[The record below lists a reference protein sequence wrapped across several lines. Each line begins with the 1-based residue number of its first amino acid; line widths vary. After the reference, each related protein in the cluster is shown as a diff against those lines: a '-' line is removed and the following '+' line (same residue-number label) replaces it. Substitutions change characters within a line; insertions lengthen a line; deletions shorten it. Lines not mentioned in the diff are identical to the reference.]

1 MSIPQPSGFFIKGV
15 LNGAPHTLVIGPFG
29 FLFGVVATEAGL
41 SIFEALSFSVLV
53 VAGAAQLTAL
63 ELMQDNTP
71 TVIVI
76 LSALALNLRMA
87 LYSASLTPH
96 LGTAR
101 FWQRM
106 AAAYTMVDQSY
117 ATSILQYEH
126 NPQMSVP
133 QKLAF
138 FFGVATP
145 VIPIWYAFTFLGAL
159 VGQSVP
165 AEIPLDFA
173 TPLTFIAL
181 LAPLLR
187 TVPHILAALASVIAG
202 LLFHAMPYN
211 LGIMLAGVIG
221 MSVGAWSEQCGFGE
235 RRG

>member
-1 MSIPQPSGFFIKGV
+1 MSIPEPSGFFIQGV
-15 LNGAPHTLVIGPFG
+15 LNGAPHSLVIGPFG

-41 SIFEALSFSVLV
+41 SIFETLSFSVLV

-96 LGTAR
+96 LGTAG
-101 FWQRM
+101 FWQRA
-106 AAAYTMVDQSY
+106 AAAYSLVDQSY
-117 ATSILQYEH
+117 ATSILQYEN
-126 NPQMSVP
+126 NPEMTMP
-133 QKLAF
+133 QKLTF
-138 FFGVATP
+138 FFGVAAS
-145 VIPIWYAFTFLGAL
+145 VIPVWYLLTFLGAL
-159 VGQSVP
+159 VGQSIP
-165 AEIPLDFA
+165 TDIPLDFA

-187 TVPHILAALASVIAG
+187 SLPHILAALASVIAG
-202 LLFHAMPYN
+202 LLFHTMPYN

-221 MSVGAWSEQCGFGE
+221 MSVGAWSEQREFGE
-235 RRG
+235 HHR

>member
-1 MSIPQPSGFFIKGV
+1 MSIPEPSGFFIQGV
-15 LNGAPHTLVIGPFG
+15 LNGAPHSLVIGPFG

-41 SIFEALSFSVLV
+41 SIFETLSFSVLV

-101 FWQRM
+101 FWQR
-106 AAAYTMVDQSY
+106 AAVAYSLVDQSY
-117 ATSILQYEH
+117 ATSILQYEN
-126 NPQMSVP
+126 NPEMTMP
-133 QKLAF
+133 QKLTF
-138 FFGVATP
+138 FFGVAAS
-145 VIPIWYAFTFLGAL
+145 VIPVWYLLTFLGAL
-159 VGQSVP
+159 VGQSIP
-165 AEIPLDFA
+165 TDIPLDFA

-187 TVPHILAALASVIAG
+187 SLPHILAALASVIAG
-202 LLFHAMPYN
+202 LLFHTMPYN

-221 MSVGAWSEQCGFGE
+221 MSVGAWSEQREFGE
-235 RRG
+235 HHR

>member
-1 MSIPQPSGFFIKGV
+1 MSIPEPSGFFIQGV
-15 LNGAPHTLVIGPFG
+15 LNGAPHSLVIGPFG

-41 SIFEALSFSVLV
+41 SIFETLSFSVLV

-63 ELMQDNTP
+63 ELMQDNTS

-96 LGTAR
+96 LSTAG
-101 FWQRM
+101 FWQRA
-106 AAAYTMVDQSY
+106 AAAYSMVDQSY
-117 ATSILQYEH
+117 ATSILQYEN
-126 NPQMSVP
+126 NPEMTMP

-138 FFGVATP
+138 FFGVAAS
-145 VIPIWYAFTFLGAL
+145 VIPVWYLLTFLGAL
-159 VGQSVP
+159 VGQSIP
-165 AEIPLDFA
+165 TDIPLDFA

-187 TVPHILAALASVIAG
+187 SLPHILAALASVIAG
-202 LLFHAMPYN
+202 LLFHTMPYN

-221 MSVGAWSEQCGFGE
+221 MSVGAWSEQRGFGE
-235 RRG
+235 HHR

>member
-1 MSIPQPSGFFIKGV
+1 MSIPEPSGFFIQGV
-15 LNGAPHTLVIGPFG
+15 LNGAPHSLVIGPFG

-41 SIFEALSFSVLV
+41 SIFETLSFSVLV

-96 LGTAR
+96 LGTAG
-101 FWQRM
+101 FWQRA
-106 AAAYTMVDQSY
+106 AAAYSLVDQSY
-117 ATSILQYEH
+117 ATSILQYEN
-126 NPQMSVP
+126 NPEMTMP
-133 QKLAF
+133 QKLTF
-138 FFGVATP
+138 FFGVAAS
-145 VIPIWYAFTFLGAL
+145 VIPVWYLLTFLGAL
-159 VGQSVP
+159 VGQSIP
-165 AEIPLDFA
+165 TDIPLDFA

-181 LAPLLR
+181 LASLLR
-187 TVPHILAALASVIAG
+187 SLPHILAALASVIAG
-202 LLFHAMPYN
+202 LLFHTMPYN

-221 MSVGAWSEQCGFGE
+221 MSVGAWSEQRGFGE
-235 RRG
+235 HHR

>member
-1 MSIPQPSGFFIKGV
+1 MSIPEPSGFFIQGV
-15 LNGAPHTLVIGPFG
+15 LNGAPHSLVIGPFG

-41 SIFEALSFSVLV
+41 SIFETLSFSVLV

-63 ELMQDNTP
+63 ELMQDNTS

-96 LGTAR
+96 LGTAG
-101 FWQRM
+101 FWQRA
-106 AAAYTMVDQSY
+106 AAAYSLVDQSY
-117 ATSILQYEH
+117 ATSILQYEN
-126 NPQMSVP
+126 NPEMTMP

-138 FFGVATP
+138 FFGVAAS
-145 VIPIWYAFTFLGAL
+145 VIPVWYLLTFLGAL
-159 VGQSVP
+159 VGQSIP
-165 AEIPLDFA
+165 TDIPLDFA

-187 TVPHILAALASVIAG
+187 SLPHILAALASVIAG
-202 LLFHAMPYN
+202 LLFHTMPYN

-221 MSVGAWSEQCGFGE
+221 MSVGAWSEQRGFGE
-235 RRG
+235 HHR

>member
-1 MSIPQPSGFFIKGV
+1 MSIPQQSGFLIKGV

-41 SIFEALSFSVLV
+41 SVFEALSFSVLV

-76 LSALALNLRMA
+76 LSSLALNLRMA

-96 LGTAR
+96 FGTAR

-117 ATSILQYEH
+117 ATSILQYEN

-145 VIPIWYAFTFLGAL
+145 VIPIWYA
-159 VGQSVP
+159 
-165 AEIPLDFA
+165 
-173 TPLTFIAL
+173 LTFFGGLGWTIRSRRNPVGFCHPAYL
-181 LAPLLR
+181 YCPSRPVA
-187 TVPHILAALASVIAG
+187 THCAAYSGRSGVGHCGAFVSC
-202 LLFHAMPYN
+202 HA
-211 LGIMLAGVIG
+211 V
-221 MSVGAWSEQCGFGE
+221 
-235 RRG
+235 

>member
-1 MSIPQPSGFFIKGV
+1 
-15 LNGAPHTLVIGPFG
+15 
-29 FLFGVVATEAGL
+29 
-41 SIFEALSFSVLV
+41 
-53 VAGAAQLTAL
+53 
-63 ELMQDNTP
+63 
-71 TVIVI
+71 
-76 LSALALNLRMA
+76 
-87 LYSASLTPH
+87 
-96 LGTAR
+96 
-101 FWQRM
+101 M

-117 ATSILQYEH
+117 ATSILQYEN
-126 NPQMSVP
+126 NPQMSVQ

-145 VIPIWYAFTFLGAL
+145 VIPIWYALTFLGAL

-221 MSVGAWSEQCGFGE
+221 MSVGAWSEQRGTGE
-235 RRG
+235 RR